1 MKVEQICLENGEKR
15 TGRGRDGK
23 KYGKDWREGNVTK
36 LAK

>member
-23 KYGKDWREGNVTK
+23 NM
-36 LAK
+36 AKIGEKEM